1 MFEHSNQQKS
11 HSLNA
16 NSQNGQ
22 PLNPKVSDTLSHKLN
37 NPLDNSVYQFLFM
50 QLIFWLFTCFISL
63 FTLTLWYGQYDW
75 NYIGHMLLQAFLG
88 LVLSI
93 PLHWLLLRIWQKS
106 IAKNISYSIILVIL
120 VSFVWTLLR
129 IQTFMHLTEE
139 KNIWQD
145 FGGWYFGSIFIFLFW
160 AGLFYVTNF
169 YKLLQREHNATLIAQ
184 GQAQREQLKRIK
196 AQSIAKDAQMKM
208 LRYQLNPHFLYN
220 TLNAINALVE
230 FEENDKA
237 QNVIIKLS
245 QFLRHSLESTPNIE
259 TTLAEELFILTLFLD
274 IEKARFGDRL
284 QFDFSVTAP
293 AKLAKI
299 PSLLLQPIIENSMK
313 HAIAKNELGGTIT
326 LTANIANDKLVIE
339 LSDSGS
345 GIKIDRD
352 NFHPFSGKGIG
363 LHNINSRLQT
373 VYDKDY
379 LFDMSISEQGSLKT
393 RIEIPCHYPHQ
404 DNSYSSYDHL
414 TSADAKQ
421 APDDTFTEVKL

>member
-1 MFEHSNQQKS
+1 MFEHSNQHQS
-11 HSLNA
+11 HALNGH
-16 NSQNGQ
+16 SQNGHLQ
-22 PLNPKVSDTLSHKLN
+22 KPKVAETLSQKLN

-50 QLIFWLFTCFISL
+50 QLIFWLFTCFVSL
-63 FTLTLWYGQYDW
+63 FTLTLWYEQYNW

-88 LVLSI
+88 LILSI

-106 IAKNISYSIILVIL
+106 IAKNITYSISLVLL

-139 KNIWQD
+139 KEVWQD

-184 GQAQREQLKRIK
+184 AQAQQEQLKRIK

-284 QFDFSVTAP
+284 QFDFTVSAQ

-326 LTANIANDKLVIE
+326 LTADVFNDKLVIE

-345 GIKIDRD
+345 GIKIDRN

-373 VYDKDY
+373 VYEKDY
-379 LFDMSISEQGSLKT
+379 IFDMSICEQGSLKT
-393 RIEIPCHYPHQ
+393 HIEIPCHYPHQ
-404 DNSYSSYDHL
+404 DNSYSSHDHQNI
-414 TSADAKQ
+414 TKSVSEH
-421 APDDTFTEVKL
+421 TITESKL